1 MMPQYLILRLVVL
14 LVLFIGTEVVFS
26 QQQDFLQ
33 GRLYDI
39 ETGEGVA
46 FATVYFEGNAL
57 GVVSNEDGSFLI
69 PSRFREWGGLLRISS
84 MGYESLRVT
93 VSSLQSDTVNRIAL
107 SPRIFELSE
116 TVLEGSRIKKRSARN
131 IVRTAI
137 RRIPDNYPTFPFRLI
152 GYYRDYQKKS
162 DKYTNLNEAILEVND
177 LGFHN
182 NDKETTRVLLYD
194 YKENSEFSRDTLAMG
209 PYDYQ
214 RWSKVITNAYL
225 YNYGGNEFS
234 ILRIHDALRNHDAMT
249 YSFVEQLDRDFMGNH
264 NFKRLKDTHIDEVA
278 CYAIGFKTR
287 KGNYSAEGTIIIAR
301 HNFAVYRLNYDLYDE
316 AALPIEG
323 TDGRD
328 REHGGLL
335 KFSVRTEYRPRK
347 TSMHLNYIS
356 FRNNFRL
363 TKPPKF
369 SVDSVVVDLE
379 RGYFQAYF
387 NKVPTMKT
395 ALDLTN
401 YKALLAGK
409 SIKLAEAEVV
419 DSSVVLFPTKDKAHL
434 LNTLTKYSGEDVGA
448 GEASLSIIG
457 VKDNEGNLVDVP
469 EKLDMLQFREFFTQ
483 KIQEEVRLLP
493 DSNYM
498 LKERPIFKEQPV
510 YRPDNFEE
518 YWMNTPL
525 QDSN

>member
-1 MMPQYLILRLVVL
+1 
-14 LVLFIGTEVVFS
+14 
-26 QQQDFLQ
+26 
-33 GRLYDI
+33 
-39 ETGEGVA
+39 
-46 FATVYFEGNAL
+46 
-57 GVVSNEDGSFLI
+57 
-69 PSRFREWGGLLRISS
+69 
-84 MGYESLRVT
+84 
-93 VSSLQSDTVNRIAL
+93 
-107 SPRIFELSE
+107 
-116 TVLEGSRIKKRSARN
+116 
-131 IVRTAI
+131 
-137 RRIPDNYPTFPFRLI
+137 
-152 GYYRDYQKKS
+152 
-162 DKYTNLNEAILEVND
+162 
-177 LGFHN
+177 
-182 NDKETTRVLLYD
+182 
-194 YKENSEFSRDTLAMG
+194 
-209 PYDYQ
+209 
-214 RWSKVITNAYL
+214 
-225 YNYGGNEFS
+225 
-234 ILRIHDALRNHDAMT
+234 
-249 YSFVEQLDRDFMGNH
+249 
-264 NFKRLKDTHIDEVA
+264 
-278 CYAIGFKTR
+278 
-287 KGNYSAEGTIIIAR
+287 
-301 HNFAVYRLNYDLYDE
+301 
-316 AALPIEG
+316 
-323 TDGRD
+323 
-328 REHGGLL
+328 
-335 KFSVRTEYRPRK
+335 
-347 TSMHLNYIS
+347 
-356 FRNNFRL
+356 
-363 TKPPKF
+363 
-369 SVDSVVVDLE
+369 VVVDLE